1 MAATDGDL
9 SLFDED
15 EEDIE
20 LSASASLREE
30 IHSTVVFTIDW
41 SVGSL
46 LDQLQRETIDLQP
59 QYQRRDAWTQIK
71 KSRLIESLILG
82 LPVPQLVL
90 AERPESKGSFI
101 VLDGKQRLTA
111 LLQFTGGM
119 PSSRY
124 NAFRLRDLP
133 VLTELN
139 GVAFEHLSDAP
150 QDNRHLNAFLNQPI
164 RTIILRGWK
173 SDELLHLVFHRLN
186 SNVVP
191 LSPQELR
198 QALIRGPFLTFL
210 NDFSANSVSLQK
222 LLKISGPDFRMRD
235 SELLLRL
242 LAFSMFG
249 DEYRGDLRKFL
260 DLAARRVNQN
270 WDKVS
275 ERVQS
280 RLLDIEA
287 QLDLWADVL
296 GGHASVGRRFR
307 NGVMEPRLNRA
318 LLDAQVNA
326 AAQPDIAHILQS
338 DPKGVRHKL
347 VRLFDL
353 DENFARSVETTTKS
367 TDAVKYRGEAL
378 VAALRTLP
386 VVE

>member
-1 MAATDGDL
+1 MASTNGDL

-20 LSASASLREE
+20 LSASPSLREE
-30 IHSTVVFTIDW
+30 IHNAVVFTIDW

-119 PSSRY
+119 PSSHY

-139 GVAFEHLSDAP
+139 GVAFEQLSDAP
-150 QDNRHLNAFLNQPI
+150 QDKHLIAFLNQPV
-164 RTIILRGWK
+164 RTVILRGWK

-198 QALIRGPFLTFL
+198 QALIRGPFLRFL
-210 NDFSANSVSLQK
+210 NDFSANSISLQK

-242 LAFSMFG
+242 IAFSMFR

-260 DLAARRVNQN
+260 DMAARRVNQN
-270 WDKVS
+270 WDTVS
-275 ERVQS
+275 EQVRS

-287 QLDLWADVL
+287 QLDLWANVL

-318 LLDAQVNA
+318 LLDAQVYA
-326 AAQPDIAHILQS
+326 AAQPDIADILQS
-338 DPKGVRHKL
+338 NPRGVHRTL
-347 VRLFDL
+347 VRLFDV
-353 DENFARSVETTTKS
+353 DEKFARSVETTTKS
-367 TDAVKYRGEAL
+367 TDAVRYRGEAL
-378 VAALRTLP
+378 VAALGKFP